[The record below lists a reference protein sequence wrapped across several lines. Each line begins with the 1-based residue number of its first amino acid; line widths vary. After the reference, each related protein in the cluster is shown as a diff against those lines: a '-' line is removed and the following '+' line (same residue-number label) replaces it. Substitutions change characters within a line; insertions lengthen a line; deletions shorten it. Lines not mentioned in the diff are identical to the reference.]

1 MKKLIKIL
9 SALISVIALIISVFT
24 LKRLKSTEKNITES
38 YKELTENALKTAE
51 KLCSINLDLL
61 NTYSY
66 FCQTCTPFW
75 RYFFALFIL
84 RVYAHTLKKAARIY
98 RTAKKIQ
105 NISK

>member
-9 SALISVIALIISVFT
+9 SSLISVIALIISVFT

-61 NTYSY
+61 NTYSH

-75 RYFFALFIL
+75 RYFFLPFL
-84 RVYAHTLKKAARIY
+84 SCVCMHTH
-98 RTAKKIQ
+98 
-105 NISK
+105 